1 MAYLQNCLPI
11 QKYEAEEF
19 PGDSIIA
26 QGTGVQAMELQTP
39 PTDSTFEQGQDPTM
53 SLYYLVIESMP
64 GYNIQANMI
73 NIGGVLGDNSSDAGT
88 DSDTWQWSSEMIPP
102 NNSTLPPEV
111 DQVFGIRAKNSN
123 VDNPS
128 SCDNKVI
135 VRVSMPFTFVM
146 PAYDVTVNIDFG
158 GTAVECSPYIT
169 PEISDN
175 LAMAFL
181 DYRIIIGNGVNANPD
196 CNIFIAKYYENMDYA
211 ASPFDLYNQQAAG
224 SGAFAPTVLA
234 GYYNW
239 INENSEFFTGN
250 PSALEGFQPTYYNV
264 ALNLSP
270 ASELWNLDN
279 TNNITTE
286 CGQLIYRQTAGVA
299 SQPQLPIEHPN
310 YSENPQHAIHRMDY
324 RYIFFPSASSA
335 IAYLDDVAVG
345 NYTNQTIIESHPFL
359 TPGDGLLPS
368 SLCWYISVGDNED
381 YELMPESVDVYKIIS
396 AKGYSSGAL
405 NAPVDSAPCP
415 VEGYDYEQL
424 LISEKTN
431 GVTIQNNSNLNI
443 DNIECVTVEG
453 SNNKTVKLTVNFQ
466 ANYQENIWTLTS
478 NVAPN
483 GAVPLYM
490 TRNEHKIF
498 VNVYPNEI

>member
-1 MAYLQNCLPI
+1 MAYLENCLPI
-11 QKYEAEEF
+11 QKFEAEEF

-26 QGTGVQAMELQTP
+26 QSTGVQAMELQTP
-39 PTDSTFEQGQDPTM
+39 PEGNTFTQGQTPTM

-73 NIGGVLGDNSSDAGT
+73 NIGGVFGDNSSVAGNDT
-88 DSDTWQWSSEMIPP
+88 DTWQWSSEMIPP

-158 GTAVECSPYIT
+158 GTAIECSPYVT
-169 PEISDN
+169 PVVDDN
-175 LAMAFL
+175 IGFSFL
-181 DYRIIIGNGVNANPD
+181 NYSVIIGNGVNANTD
-196 CNIFIAKYYENMDYA
+196 CNLFIAKYYESIDYA
-211 ASPFDLYNQQAAG
+211 ASPFEIANQQASNG
-224 SGAFAPTVLA
+224 GMLPPTVNGGA
-234 GYYNW
+234 PNW
-239 INENSEFFTGN
+239 TVENPSFYTGN
-250 PSALEGFQPTYYNV
+250 PSALQGFQPTFYSV
-264 ALNLSP
+264 ARNLAP
-270 ASELWNLDN
+270 ATELWDLSN

-286 CGQLIYRQTAGVA
+286 CGQLINNLLDGP
-299 SQPQLPIEHPN
+299 SSGIPLPIEHPN
-310 YSENPQHAIHRMDY
+310 YSENPMNLTNRMDY
-324 RYIFFPSASSA
+324 RYFFPAGASSA

-368 SLCWYISVGDNED
+368 SLCWYISVGNNAD
-381 YELMPESVDVYKIIS
+381 YELMPESVDVWKIIS
-396 AKGYSSGAL
+396 AKGFIQNSIL
-405 NAPVDSAPCP
+405 PNVDSNPCP

-424 LISEKTN
+424 LISEKAN

-443 DNIECVTVEG
+443 DNIQCVTVEG
-453 SNNKTVKLTVNFQ
+453 SNNKTVKLTINFQ
-466 ANYQENIWTLTS
+466 NNYQENIWTPTS
-478 NVAPN
+478 NTFPN
-483 GAVPLYM
+483 GPIAGYM
-490 TRNEHKIF
+490 TTNEHLIF